1 MKKNVLPFLIV
12 GIIIIVM
19 AIFAMTYIP
28 GNGNP
33 EAKSNSEHP
42 EKPKQKITGLKRL
55 ENTIQPVIGQ
65 GDNWYMT
72 WASDDKQYTG
82 LCDGVGFKHL
92 PEFDGTSYNSNLYRI
107 VGTPPNHSF
116 EYVPNYPYV
125 ESVSPGKVPGSKDY
139 SRYYG
144 FGILAV
150 DGTIYQ
156 LLSTPKVPFGPKG
169 NAFIGAKFIYSPDN
183 GETWYNQDGT
193 TPVVYEK
200 WEDRTKDNMAFF
212 YEPDESFSLQS
223 FLQMGKDYQDNKD
236 GYVYLYAPNGNVDG
250 KMNQLAMLRVK
261 KDKILDRKEYEYF
274 QSRSANGSA
283 KWVKDIN
290 KRGIVHEFPR
300 GWVNYNI
307 GPGHS
312 GHPYSW
318 QPTVVYNKPL
328 DVYMMANW
336 GIGVGEDGDW
346 FGKPS
351 YLGFY
356 TAPNPWG
363 PWTQVHEE
371 KSWTPAGDQNA
382 RTYQPV
388 ISPKW
393 IAEDGKSFWLV
404 WTDFRKVGN
413 ERPFY
418 AFNCQKV
425 EIQVE

>member
-1 MKKNVLPFLIV
+1 MKTILPFLTITVVLVALVIFTSAYRPEKGNV
-12 GIIIIVM
+12 GIETKSLKI
-19 AIFAMTYIP
+19 
-28 GNGNP
+28 
-33 EAKSNSEHP
+33 ESAKP
-42 EKPKQKITGLKRL
+42 KITGIKRL
-55 ENTIQPVIGQ
+55 EETILPVTGQ

-72 WASDDKQYTG
+72 WASDDKQYSG
-82 LCDGVGFKHL
+82 MCDGRGFKDL
-92 PEFDGTSYNSNLYRI
+92 PDYTGKPYNSKMFRI
-107 VGTPPNHSF
+107 AGTPPHHSF
-116 EYVPNYPYV
+116 ESVPNYPNV
-125 ESVSPGKVPGSKDY
+125 DAVSRTEVPETKDY

-150 DGTIYQ
+150 GDKIYQ
-156 LLSTPKVPFGPKG
+156 ILNTPKVPFGPEG
-169 NAFIGAKFIYSPDN
+169 NAFIGGKLIYSPDN
-183 GETWYNQDGT
+183 GKTWHNQNGS

-200 WEDRTKDNMAFF
+200 WEDRSKDNMAFF
-212 YEPDESFSLQS
+212 YEPGESFSLHS
-223 FLQMGKDYQDNKD
+223 FLQMGKAYADNKD
-236 GYVYLYAPNGNVDG
+236 GYAYLYAPNGNVDG
-250 KMNQLAMLRVK
+250 KMNQLVMLRVK

-274 QSRSANGSA
+274 ASRAANGSA
-283 KWVKDIN
+283 TWTKDIN
-290 KRGIVHEFPR
+290 KRGVVHEFPK
-300 GWVNYNI
+300 GWVNYKI

-312 GHPYSW
+312 GHPYAW

-328 DVYMMANW
+328 GVYMMANW
-336 GIGVGEDGDW
+336 GIGVGSDGDW

-356 TAPNPWG
+356 TAPQPWG
-363 PWTQVHEE
+363 PWTQIHEE

-404 WTDFRKVGN
+404 WTDFRKVGDG
-413 ERPFY
+413 RPYY